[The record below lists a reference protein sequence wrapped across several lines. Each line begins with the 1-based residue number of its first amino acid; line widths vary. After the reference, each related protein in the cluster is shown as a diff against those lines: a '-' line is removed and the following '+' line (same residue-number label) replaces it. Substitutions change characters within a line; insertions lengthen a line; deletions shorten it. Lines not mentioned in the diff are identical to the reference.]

1 MVVFLRTVAALNTM
15 SMAEAGKSRRHAH
28 IAVTKA
34 CAFMLQRNTDYRMAL
49 IKFHSVKPAPRAL
62 LHHCMAENNSSPA
75 TIALDEEAGEIVVR
89 YGRPIEGLDKEEL
102 EGMMAVVSG
111 VADELD
117 NKLADKFGCEMIG
130 VDPA

>member
-1 MVVFLRTVAALNTM
+1 MVAFLRTVPSLNAM
-15 SMAEAGKSRRHAH
+15 SMAEAGKARRHAH
-28 IAVTKA
+28 TAVTKA
-34 CAFMLQRNTDYRMAL
+34 CAFMLQRNTDYRVAL
-49 IKFHSVKPAPRAL
+49 IKFHSVKLAPRAL

-102 EGMMAVVSG
+102 MAVVSE

-130 VDPA
+130 AAPT